1 MLRIEK
7 LKADPLPA
15 LSFEVADG
23 QCLAIEGPSGSGKT
37 RLLRAIADLDPA
49 QGRVFLDGVERAE
62 LSGPEWRR
70 RVRYC
75 SAEPAWWTDTP
86 RASLELTAP
95 VATRTKDE
103 AAVIDR
109 RLQRL
114 LATLGLP
121 EQLLDRAVAGLSTG
135 ERQRLALVR
144 ALLDEPKV
152 VLLDEPT
159 AALDGASAGLVDEL
173 VRYLL
178 LAGRCVI
185 LVSHDPRQVQR
196 LAHLRLLVTGGQPA
210 AGAALEVRP
219 A

>member
-15 LSFEVADG
+15 LSFEIADG
-23 QCLAIEGPSGSGKT
+23 QCLAVEGPSGSGKT

-49 QGRVFLDGVERAE
+49 QGLVFLDGVERAE
-62 LSGPEWRR
+62 FTAPEWRK

-75 SAEPAWWTDTP
+75 TAEPAWWTDTP
-86 RASLELTAP
+86 RASLAVDVP
-95 VATRTKDE
+95 DAARTQDE
-103 AAVIDR
+103 AALADK

-121 EQLLDRAVAGLSTG
+121 AQLLDRPIAGLSTG

-159 AALDGASAGLVDEL
+159 ASLDGASAALVDEL

-196 LAHLRLLVTGGQPA
+196 LAHIRLQLTGGHPE
-210 AGAALEVRP
+210 AGAGLEVRP